1 MTDPISD
8 ILIRIKNAQ
17 AVKSEQVFV
26 PFSKAKLK
34 IAGILKEG
42 GFIAE
47 VDRKNKKMKKSE
59 AEFPLLPLKYSDGE
73 GAIGGIKI
81 ISRPS
86 RRMYIK
92 AKEIKLVRSGYGMAV
107 ISTPEGI
114 MSSREARK
122 KNLGGELMF
131 EIY

>member
-17 AVKSEQVFV
+17 MTKHEQVSV
-26 PFSKAKLK
+26 PFSGAKFR
-34 IAGILKEG
+34 IANILKEE
-42 GFIAE
+42 GFISE
-47 VDRKNKKMKKSE
+47 VERKKKKTPKSE
-59 AEFPLLPLKYSDGE
+59 LEYLLLTLKYSDGD
-73 GAIGGIKI
+73 GAINGIKI

-86 RRMYIK
+86 RRLYIK
-92 AKEIKLVRSGYGMAV
+92 AKEIRLVRSGHGIAV

>member
-17 AVKSEQVFV
+17 MVKGEQVSV
-26 PFSKAKLK
+26 PFSGAKFR
-34 IAGILKEG
+34 IANILKEE
-42 GFIAE
+42 GFISGVE
-47 VDRKNKKMKKSE
+47 RKKKKTPKSE
-59 AEFPLLPLKYSDGE
+59 LEYLLLTLKYSDGD
-73 GAIGGIKI
+73 GAINGIKI

-92 AKEIKLVRSGYGMAV
+92 AKEIRLVRSGHGIAV